1 MTDAPQ
7 PAAPSRS
14 GPEAATPPRPTI
26 LVVDDEAGVRVMVAR
41 MLSLSGYAVVS
52 AQSGEEALTI
62 AQEYAAPLDLVLT
75 DVRMPGMSG
84 PELVQE
90 LQKLRPGIRV
100 MYMSAY
106 SRDVLP
112 PGVQDS
118 DIPFLNKP
126 FTMRTL
132 ALSVVETLRRS

>member
-1 MTDAPQ
+1 MTEVSQ
-7 PAAPSRS
+7 TAAANRS
-14 GPEAATPPRPTI
+14 GPGGVEPPATI

-41 MLSLSGYAVVS
+41 MLSLCGYAVIS
-52 AQSGEEALTI
+52 AQSGEEAISI
-62 AQEYAAPLDLVLT
+62 AQEYAAPIDLVVT

-84 PELVQE
+84 PEVVEE

-100 MYMSAY
+100 MYMSAF

-112 PGVQDS
+112 EGVQDT
-118 DIPFLNKP
+118 DIPFLMKP

-132 ALSVVETLRRS
+132 ALSIGETLRRP

>member
-1 MTDAPQ
+1 MTDVP
-7 PAAPSRS
+7 PTAALSPS

-26 LVVDDEAGVRVMVAR
+26 LVVDDEAGVRVMIAR
-41 MLSLSGYAVVS
+41 MLSLAGYSVVS
-52 AQSGEEALTI
+52 AQSGEEALSI
-62 AQEYAAPLDLVLT
+62 VKEYAAPIDLVLS
-75 DVRMPGMSG
+75 DVRMPEMTG
-84 PELVQE
+84 PEMVEE
-90 LQKLRPGIRV
+90 LLKLRPDIRV

-112 PGVQDS
+112 AGAQDT

-132 ALSVVETLRRS
+132 ALSIGETLRRF

>member
-1 MTDAPQ
+1 
-7 PAAPSRS
+7 
-14 GPEAATPPRPTI
+14 
-26 LVVDDEAGVRVMVAR
+26 MVAR
-41 MLSLSGYAVVS
+41 MLSLCGYAVVS

-62 AQEYAAPLDLVLT
+62 AQEYAAPLDLVVT

-112 PGVQDS
+112 PGVRDS

>member
-1 MTDAPQ
+1 MTDQPSTAPR
-7 PAAPSRS
+7 APTEADGPS
-14 GPEAATPPRPTI
+14 GPTI
-26 LVVDDEAGVRVMVAR
+26 LLVDDEAGVRVMIAR
-41 MLSLSGYAVVS
+41 MLSLSGYSVVS

-62 AQEYAAPLDLVLT
+62 VKDYAAPIELILT

-84 PELVQE
+84 PELVEE
-90 LQKLRPGIRV
+90 LVKMRPGIRV

-112 PGVQDS
+112 AGVRDT
-118 DIPFLNKP
+118 DIPFLTKP

-132 ALSVVETLRRS
+132 ALSIVETLRRT

>member
-1 MTDAPQ
+1 
-7 PAAPSRS
+7 
-14 GPEAATPPRPTI
+14 
-26 LVVDDEAGVRVMVAR
+26 
-41 MLSLSGYAVVS
+41 MLSLSGYEVVS
-52 AQSGEEALTI
+52 AQSGEEAITI

-84 PELVQE
+84 PEMVE
-90 LQKLRPGIRV
+90 GLQKLRPGIRV

-112 PGVQDS
+112 PGIQDS
-118 DIPFLNKP
+118 DVPFLNKP

-132 ALSVVETLRRS
+132 ALSIVETLRRS